1 MSPGN
6 RVRRLME
13 VRLQFYVSI
22 FFAALGLGM
31 YVYFIPIY
39 AQSQFNAT
47 FLDLGY
53 IGAAS
58 ALTYAI
64 VPIVVGHFTDKVNHS
79 WFYALALV
87 INASA
92 TITFIFARSVRD
104 VILIRSLTG
113 VALAFFWPSAEVMV
127 LGLAPMDRRVK
138 ELGLY
143 SVFWGSAFLLGPL
156 VGGVVIQKFGFFNLF
171 LIASMLMVF
180 AFAQTI
186 FFVIPHYAKKTQT
199 LVVSSGL
206 HLMKQ
211 LLPWYV
217 LIACYGAI
225 FSIFSSI
232 FPGYANSFGVNAVL
246 VGVIFTAF
254 GISRVAVFATEK
266 HYLHFGDKK
275 TLLIVSL
282 IISAGSLTLALLPSF
297 STFLVVLIV
306 LGVCFAVVFPLS
318 MNLISRHFPTER
330 IGIAV
335 GSWESV
341 YGIGSVIGPVLGGI
355 VAAISGIRM
364 SFVLASFF
372 AILMASI
379 AVAGKTSKN

>member
-1 MSPGN
+1 
-6 RVRRLME
+6 
-13 VRLQFYVSI
+13 
-22 FFAALGLGM
+22 M
-31 YVYFIPIY
+31 YVYFIPIF

-58 ALTYAI
+58 AFTYAI
-64 VPIVVGHFTDKVNHS
+64 VPIIVGHFTDKMNHS

-127 LGLAPMDRRVK
+127 LNLVPMERRVK
-138 ELGLY
+138 EIGVY
-143 SVFWGSAFLLGPL
+143 SVFWGSAYLLGPL
-156 VGGVVIQKFGFFNLF
+156 VGGVIIQNFGFFNLF

-186 FFVIPHYAKKTQT
+186 LLVIPHYAKEKTQT
-199 LVVSSGL
+199 LAVSRGF

-217 LIACYGAI
+217 LIGCYGAT
-225 FSIFSSI
+225 FSIISSI

-275 TLLIVSL
+275 VLLIVSL
-282 IISAGSLTLALLPSF
+282 IISLGSLTLALLPSF

-306 LGVCFAVVFPLS
+306 LGMCFAVVFPLS
-318 MNLISRHFPTER
+318 INLISRHFPTER
-330 IGIAV
+330 TGIAV
-335 GSWESV
+335 GSYESV
-341 YGIGSVIGPVLGGI
+341 YGIGSVIGPVLGGT
-355 VAAISGIRM
+355 VAVISGIKV

-372 AILMASI
+372 AILMASG
-379 AVAGKTSKN
+379 AVVGKTSKN